1 LPNRILR
8 AELLDSEPWLA
19 LKDNADR
26 CAWIACVLTVD
37 NFGDMPAGPQRLVR
51 LWRPYGIDT
60 PEKAAKVFAD
70 LVDVD
75 LVRSYECDGKP
86 YLHIPRF
93 QQHLRFIGHVWP
105 ISPWATNE
113 EKQRLGE
120 KSPANHIR
128 SPVNHREPLHE
139 VEVEVEVEVESKSK
153 DLVRAAR
160 RPGPADP
167 LSKPPK
173 PVNRG
178 TRLPH
183 GWQLPDDW
191 QAWAEQVRP
200 DWTPQGIIRESITFR
215 DYWLAKS
222 GANGSKMDWLATWRN
237 WIRRCETEPQ
247 R

>member
-1 LPNRILR
+1 MMLAHAWQHDGALPLDPQRIRKIAKLTPEQWAESGDVLLEFWQKNGTCYR
-8 AELLDSEPWLA
+8 QKRTDAELSRAVARYNQQVDAGKARAAQRALSGRSADATADAKRSHNRTLSQSDSDSDSDSKA
-19 LKDNADR
+19 L
-26 CAWIACVLTVD
+26 
-37 NFGDMPAGPQRLVR
+37 
-51 LWRPYGIDT
+51 
-60 PEKAAKVFAD
+60 E
-70 LVDVD
+70 
-75 LVRSYECDGKP
+75 
-86 YLHIPRF
+86 
-93 QQHLRFIGHVWP
+93 
-105 ISPWATNE
+105 
-113 EKQRLGE
+113 
-120 KSPANHIR
+120 
-128 SPVNHREPLHE
+128 
-139 VEVEVEVEVESKSK
+139 SK